1 MVLARQFQSLLSP
14 SQRGLD
20 NLQQSAPI
28 CSTTSRLSD
37 KPIALGSG
45 QDVARQCA
53 LHQHTPITRWYP
65 TRLRIRLKPLA
76 RPLEATTSTW
86 WRLLALVGGG
96 LSDMRE

>member
-1 MVLARQFQSLLSP
+1 MLDDFETERQAHRARKRSGRRQAV
-14 SQRGLD
+14 R
-20 NLQQSAPI
+20 SAP
-28 CSTTSRLSD
+28 
-37 KPIALGSG
+37 A
-45 QDVARQCA
+45 
-53 LHQHTPITRWYP
+53 HTHHSLYP